1 MNTMIHN
8 KHENKSICKLH
19 VAHYAIAIIQ
29 MCIRRLI
36 HTYMYMQPKGRV
48 RTNVDEPQ
56 LGYQI
61 HRTLT
66 STDRHHQVVMQ
77 TEIGSII
84 IALCDNLYTVVRLL
98 LFHVVYINTTVTR
111 GSPYRKTTI
120 IYVLVYGN
128 KPTDCCIF
136 RRDLQHSWVAIMN
149 QRWLKQR

>member
-1 MNTMIHN
+1 MKIKAFASYVQYTMQLQLYRCVG
-8 KHENKSICKLH
+8 E
-19 VAHYAIAIIQ
+19 Y
-29 MCIRRLI
+29 I
-36 HTYMYMQPKGRV
+36 HTCTCSQKGVSVPMQPNLIV
-48 RTNVDEPQ
+48 I
-56 LGYQI
+56 GYQI

>member
-1 MNTMIHN
+1 MIHT
-8 KHENKSICKLH
+8 KHEKKHLQATCSTLCNCNYIDVYTQVNTYIH
-19 VAHYAIAIIQ
+19 VHAAKRACPYR
-29 MCIRRLI
+29 CS
-36 HTYMYMQPKGRV
+36 
-48 RTNVDEPQ
+48 RTLVI
-56 LGYQI
+56 GYQI
-61 HRTLT
+61 HCTLT

-136 RRDLQHSWVAIMN
+136 RRDLQHSWVAITN
-149 QRWLKQR
+149 QRWLKLKQR